1 MMTMLCNRRMHAQLP
16 CTKSGGGGLPPAPH
30 ASLALFCFT
39 DNGAVGLTVL
49 TRARPIDAL
58 FWE

>member
-16 CTKSGGGGLPPAPH
+16 CTKSVGGLPPAPH
-30 ASLALFCFT
+30 ASLAFLFCFT